1 MFNKLFILCFG
12 YIKCFFFLKYWKKDL
27 NLLNVFSSNSN
38 NLIIFN
44 VVQNHKKNNY
54 FYIKFNLYNLTIEIQ
69 NTLFQI
75 NFLYSNSE
83 KNFKEK
89 FYIQK

>member
-1 MFNKLFILCFG
+1 MWFKI
-12 YIKCFFFLKYWKKDL
+12 IK
-27 NLLNVFSSNSN
+27 
-38 NLIIFN
+38 
-44 VVQNHKKNNY
+44 KKNN
-54 FYIKFNLYNLTIEIQ
+54 FFLIQVNLYNLTIEIQ